1 MTNKKKKKRS
11 WTPYQFFLLTVL
23 LSLFL
28 FFGLLGSVYR
38 NNLKTTNSLASE
50 TISFL
55 KDSCQRYDNTAMNAT
70 TESIQNVLGEALTLK
85 NHIASSTLEDTS
97 FLSQYASEQNL
108 TGILVLDKNLNQD
121 AAISLS
127 GADAYT
133 LWKNQIQNYN
143 QNAFTEH
150 PNKSLSDRI
159 TINSTA
165 YDIAIVPRSDKE
177 GIILCYKDTTQ
188 EKTDHYAL
196 TFESLLKNN
205 TFYKNP
211 RIIITDNKNVLTTN
225 VSGLQN
231 LASVDNS
238 PILAHHSS
246 IKWSADNLTRLK
258 YNRKTWYGLREVYGK
273 YYIYVFYSTD
283 EIFSN
288 MIPFTACAIAFY
300 AILSFIMLLIRQHY
314 QNISTLKEQKQ
325 LRTIEAISSLYSST
339 ALVDLKEKRCEP
351 IQLSPVLTDLLK
363 GFRNA
368 DNMLQL
374 ILKHIISPQYQEGFA
389 QFTDM
394 DSLAERLKDKPYIT
408 YWYQSTSGVWYAS
421 YLLPERFDDDGN
433 ITVVLIANR
442 DISAYKTEEELYK
455 ENLRKTAHDAEM
467 ANAAKTT
474 FLRRM
479 SHDIRTPINGI
490 RGMVS
495 IASRH
500 MNEPEEI
507 EKCLQKIHS
516 SSDYL
521 LDLVN
526 DVLRMSKL
534 ESGKIILEKRPF
546 NLQQIIAETISF
558 IEVQAAEKH
567 IHFHTSVPDITH
579 THLIGSPLH
588 VRQIIQN
595 IMSNAVKYTP
605 AGGSIRISCC
615 ETNSTSDMATYSFI
629 CSDTGIG
636 MSKDFQEHAFEPFVQ
651 EEISA
656 RTTYSGTGLGLSIV
670 KDLVDKMDGQIL
682 LESTKDVGTTFTITL
697 TFRIDPDY
705 ADSVPQPEDSVPDIT
720 GTKILLV
727 EDNDLNME
735 IARSLLEEEGAIITE
750 AYNGQEALQIFR
762 DSAPGTFDLILM
774 DIMMPVMG
782 GLEASR
788 NIRSLNHPDAHT
800 IPIFAMTANAFVED
814 IQQSKEAGMNEH
826 FSKPL
831 DIPELVRAIYQYV
844 AV

>member
-1 MTNKKKKKRS
+1 MTNKNEKKKS
-11 WTPYQFFLLTVL
+11 WTPYQLFLIIIL

-28 FFGLLGSVYR
+28 FFGLLGSIYR
-38 NNLKTTNSLASE
+38 DDLKTTNSLASE

-55 KDSCQRYDNTAMNAT
+55 KDSCQRYDNTIMNSA
-70 TESIQNVLGEALTLK
+70 TESMQNILGEALTLK
-85 NHIASSTLEDTS
+85 NHIASSTLEDTD

-108 TGILVLDKNLNQD
+108 TGILILDKDLNQD

-127 GADAYT
+127 GTDAYS
-133 LWKNQIQNYN
+133 LWKHQIQNYN
-143 QNAFTEH
+143 QNPFTEH

-159 TINSTA
+159 TIGSTT
-165 YDIAIVPRSDKE
+165 YDVAIVPRNDKE

-225 VSGLQN
+225 VAGLQN
-231 LASVDNS
+231 LSSVNNS
-238 PILAHHSS
+238 PLLAHHNSL
-246 IKWSADNLTRLK
+246 KWSADSLTHLK

-288 MIPFTACAIAFY
+288 LVPFTACAVAFY
-300 AILSFIMLLIRQHY
+300 AVLCIIMLLIRQHY
-314 QNISTLKEQKQ
+314 QSVSTLKEQKQ

-339 ALVDLKEKRCEP
+339 ALVNLKEKRCEP
-351 IQLSPVLTDLLK
+351 IHLSTTLTELLK

-368 DNMLQL
+368 DDMLHL
-374 ILKHIISPQYQEGFA
+374 ILNHIISEEYKEGFA

-394 DSLAERLKDKPYIT
+394 DTLAERLKDKPYIT
-408 YWYQSTSGVWYAS
+408 YWYQSTAGVWYAS
-421 YLLPERFDDDGN
+421 YLIPERFDDDGN
-433 ITVVLIANR
+433 VTVVLIANR

-490 RGMVS
+490 RGMVA

-500 MNEPEEI
+500 KNEPDEI
-507 EKCLQKIHS
+507 EKCLRKIHS

-521 LDLVN
+521 LELVN

-534 ESGKIILEKRPF
+534 ESGKIILEERAF
-546 NLQQIIAETISF
+546 DLQQIISETVAF
-558 IEVQAAEKH
+558 IDVQAAEKQ
-567 IHFHTSVPDITH
+567 IHFHASDFDITH

-588 VRQIIQN
+588 IRQIIQN

-605 AGGSIRISCC
+605 SGGSVLIRCR
-615 ETNSTSDMATYSFI
+615 ETASTSNTATYRFT

-636 MSKDFQEHAFEPFVQ
+636 MGKEFQEHAFEPFVQ

-670 KDLVDKMDGQIL
+670 KDLVEKMDGQIL
-682 LESTKDVGTTFTITL
+682 LESTKDVGTTFVITL
-697 TFRIDPDY
+697 TFQIDPDY
-705 ADSVPQPEDSVPDIT
+705 VKSDSQPEDPVPDIT
-720 GTKILLV
+720 GTTILLV

-735 IARSLLEEEGAIITE
+735 IAKSLLEEEGAVITE

-762 DSAPGTFDLILM
+762 DSAPGTFDLIPM
-774 DIMMPVMG
+774 DIMMPVMD

-788 NIRSLNHPDAHT
+788 EIRSLNHPDAHT

-831 DIPELVRAIYQYV
+831 DIPALVKAIYHYV
-844 AV
+844 V